1 MGFSRQEILEGVAIP
16 FSGGSSQPRDQTWVS
31 CIAGNPLYQK
41 SPIRHM
47 KAGKKH
53 FIFKVVNFTVDFQKR
68 FTRLLKKEDRQNKR
82 SKK

>member
-1 MGFSRQEILEGVAIP
+1 
-16 FSGGSSQPRDQTWVS
+16 
-31 CIAGNPLYQK
+31 
-41 SPIRHM
+41 M
-47 KAGKKH
+47 KAGKRH